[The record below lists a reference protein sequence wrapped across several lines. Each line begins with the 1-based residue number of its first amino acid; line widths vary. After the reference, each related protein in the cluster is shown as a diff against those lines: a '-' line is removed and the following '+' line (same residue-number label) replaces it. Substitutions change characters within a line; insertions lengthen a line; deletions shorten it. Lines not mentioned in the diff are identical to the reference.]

1 MEQEE
6 STINIAPEGR
16 KQPKKINQ
24 AWGSNPESRPSAYCI
39 GKSRLTIGPTRLI
52 VVQLLTFTPSR
63 PSSLDHPHKGAE
75 TKGGRPAYHWANPA
89 DCCSAPHIHT
99 KSTKLPR
106 PHSQRCQNFARLR
119 RALFLFYLV
128 FAPGAK
134 STSCVCTSTIMT
146 RQFMSMSMWWHTLA
160 KKVAGLAPLRAGPH
174 NYASFEMVMD
184 PVIPSC
190 LSTKC
195 SSKHTAGT
203 CIFTDQPAGIGQ
215 ATDRAWSFAVVS
227 SRHNVAQP
235 RQAT

>member
-1 MEQEE
+1 
-6 STINIAPEGR
+6 
-16 KQPKKINQ
+16 
-24 AWGSNPESRPSAYCI
+24 
-39 GKSRLTIGPTRLI
+39 
-52 VVQLLTFTPSR
+52 
-63 PSSLDHPHKGAE
+63 
-75 TKGGRPAYHWANPA
+75 
-89 DCCSAPHIHT
+89 
-99 KSTKLPR
+99 
-106 PHSQRCQNFARLR
+106 
-119 RALFLFYLV
+119 
-128 FAPGAK
+128 
-134 STSCVCTSTIMT
+134 MT